1 MSSLATDILKMTDKI
16 KPVLKK
22 VVPQSILQS
31 AKSKML
37 DRTYQDLVNRGKKTF
52 ERGKRPDGVNLMGL
66 VRAQMGL
73 GQSCRL
79 LANTLEHGHIP
90 YTLYDFALPS
100 TLLCA
105 NDHTYDHKISDEI
118 KYNINLIHINPDEM
132 RLLYTRI
139 PAESWDYN
147 YNIAFWLWELEDIPE
162 NWKQYFPMLDEI
174 WTPSEFISRNLRKV
188 TELPV
193 KTIPYWVTAETD
205 DRYGRA
211 FFNLPE
217 QSFLFLTMYDSNST
231 MERKNPMGAVNAF
244 KKAFAPDNDRVGL
257 VIKINNAREED
268 LHILKGAL
276 STYQNI
282 FYITDTLEKIQVN
295 SLIRSCDA
303 FISLHRAEGFGLVM
317 AEAML
322 VGTPCIA
329 TNWSSNTE
337 FMNNEVACMVDYTF
351 KTLDRDCPPY
361 KKGAV
366 WADADVDMAADYM
379 RKLVTDEAYYAR
391 IRENAINYAGSKLGC
406 EAAVCLIENRIRE
419 IYNEGEY
426 VTKGNNHETA

>member
-1 MSSLATDILKMTDKI
+1 MSSLASDILKMTDKI

-22 VVPQSILQS
+22 VVPQGILQS
-31 AKSKML
+31 AKSRVL
-37 DRTYQDLVNRGKKTF
+37 DKTYQDLLRRGKHPFDRT
-52 ERGKRPDGVNLMGL
+52 KRPDGVNLFGL

-79 LANTLEHGHIP
+79 LANTLEHGQID

-132 RLLYTRI
+132 RLLYTRLS
-139 PAESWDYN
+139 PECWDNN
-147 YNIAFWLWELEDIPE
+147 YNIAFWLWELEQIPE
-162 NWKQYFPMLDEI
+162 NWSQYFPMLDEI
-174 WTPSEFISRNLRKV
+174 WTPSEFISKNLRKV
-188 TELPV
+188 THLPV
-193 KTIPYWVTAETD
+193 KTIPYWVTADTD
-205 DRYGRA
+205 LQYNRS
-211 FFNLPE
+211 FFDLPE
-217 QSFLFLTMYDSNST
+217 QKFLFLTMYDSNST
-231 MERKNPMGAVNAF
+231 MERKNPKGAVSAF
-244 KKAFAPDNDRVGL
+244 KKAFSPEDDSVGI
-257 VIKINNAREED
+257 VVKINNARETD
-268 LHILKGAL
+268 IQTLKSEL
-276 STYQNI
+276 SAYKNVY
-282 FYITDTLEKIQVN
+282 YITRTLEKVQVN
-295 SLIRSCDA
+295 SLIECCDA

-337 FMNNEVACMVDYTF
+337 FMNNDVACMVEYTF

-366 WADADVDMAADYM
+366 WADADTGMAADYM
-379 RKLVTDEAYYAR
+379 IKLVNDKAYYER
-391 IRENAINYAGSKLGC
+391 IRDNAKTYAALKLGR
-406 EAAVCLIENRIRE
+406 ESAVRLIENRIRE
-419 IYNEGEY
+419 IYNERI
-426 VTKGNNHETA
+426 